1 MNRIKLKLE
10 DKDIKIR
17 IRLSNVLVNSEFDVL
32 GYSGTEEPI
41 NSYLNYSKDIFKNW
55 DDSQSGLM
63 NKFRNDKNLVFC
75 PLVDTSKANNMQSMF
90 SNCTNLMQVPLLNTA
105 NVMHFDDMF
114 YNCTSLTTVPQF
126 NTSSLYSANLMLAGC
141 SKLISVPLL
150 DFTNA
155 KELRSILLACSELV
169 ELGGFTNLSVNL
181 DLSSSRKL
189 TAESILN
196 VINQAKDLSGTGG
209 TAPLTLG
216 STNIA
221 KLTEDQRAIATSK
234 GWTIA

>member
-1 MNRIKLKLE
+1 MKIKLN
-10 DKDIKIR
+10 DKDIKIK
-17 IRLSNVLVNSEFDVL
+17 IRLSNVSVNSEFDIM
-32 GYSGTEEPI
+32 GYNGSEQPLFG
-41 NSYLNYSKDIFKNW
+41 YLEYSKDIFKNW

-114 YNCTSLTTVPQF
+114 YNCSSLTVIPQF
-126 NTSSLYSANLMLAGC
+126 DTTNLYSANLMLAGC

-209 TAPLTLG
+209 TATLTLG
-216 STNIA
+216 TTNIS
-221 KLTEDQRAIATSK
+221 KLTEEQIAIATSK
-234 GWTIA
+234 GWTLA